1 MISFGTNAKHVEATR
16 SAKRPAPAWAPSATA
31 TESLVFAIGTCSL
44 GALVVA
50 RHGGGI
56 CAILLGDSRAD
67 VLEELQQRF
76 PDAAMIEGDHRAT
89 RLLHKVVA
97 LVESPQTATELPL
110 DMRGTAFQQRVWQ
123 ALRDIPAGSTTT
135 YADLARR
142 IGSPGAARAVAQAC
156 AANRLAIVIPCH
168 RVVRS
173 DGALSGYRWGV
184 ERKRMLLQREAC
196 A

>member
-1 MISFGTNAKHVEATR
+1 MEATR
-16 SAKRPAPAWAPSATA
+16 DTRRRAPAWSPAAT
-31 TESLVFAIGTCSL
+31 TENLVFAIGTCSL
-44 GALVVA
+44 GTLMVA

-67 VLEELQQRF
+67 VLDDLQQRF
-76 PDAAMIEGDHRAT
+76 PDAAMIEGDRQAT

-97 LVESPQTATELPL
+97 LVESPRTAVELPL
-110 DMRGTAFQQRVWQ
+110 DMRGTPFQQRVWQ
-123 ALRDIPAGSTTT
+123 ALRDIPVGSTTT
-135 YADLARR
+135 YADIARR
-142 IGSPGAARAVAQAC
+142 IGDPRAARAVAQAC

-173 DGALSGYRWGV
+173 DGSLSGYRWGV
-184 ERKRMLLQREAC
+184 ERKRMLLQREAR

>member
-1 MISFGTNAKHVEATR
+1 MISFGTNAKQVEASR
-16 SAKRPAPAWAPSATA
+16 YSQRRAPAWAPTATA
-31 TESLVFAIGTCSL
+31 TENLVFAIGTCSL
-44 GALVVA
+44 GALMVA

-67 VLEELQQRF
+67 VLDELQQRF
-76 PDAAMIEGDHRAT
+76 PDAAMIEGDRQAT

-97 LVESPQTATELPL
+97 LVESPKTAIELPL
-110 DMRGTAFQQRVWQ
+110 DTRGTAFQQRVWR
-123 ALRDIPAGSTTT
+123 ALRDIPAGSTTS
-135 YADLARR
+135 YADIARR
-142 IGSPGAARAVAQAC
+142 IGAPAAARAVAHAC

-168 RVVRS
+168 RVLRG
-173 DGALSGYRWGV
+173 DGSPSGYRWGV